1 MLCDLSKL
9 NSIKLLFLKLSKYW
23 RKFDGLVHSIAFSP
37 NKQFKKNDYL
47 KIINKKIFNVTNEI
61 SVYSFIAIVKESK
74 KMLNKNS
81 SILTISYIGSKLIIP
96 YYNAMGPAKALL
108 ESNVRYI
115 AYSLKKK
122 YIRVNAIS
130 SASIKT
136 ISSSVIKNSKKII
149 NKDFNSNLIGRY
161 VNIYDIGKTAS
172 FLCSNFSSAINGQII
187 YVDGGSNIYF
197 NDN

>member
-1 MLCDLSKL
+1 
-9 NSIKLLFLKLSKYW
+9 
-23 RKFDGLVHSIAFSP
+23 
-37 NKQFKKNDYL
+37 
-47 KIINKKIFNVTNEI
+47 
-61 SVYSFIAIVKESK
+61 
-74 KMLNKNS
+74 MLNKNS